1 MTKTSVNDMVLY
13 DSHFFFNLHIFKF
26 IDNKRPA
33 METDYKG

>member
-1 MTKTSVNDMVLY
+1 MTKTSVNNMVLY
-13 DSHFFFNLHIFKF
+13 VSHFFNLHIFKF